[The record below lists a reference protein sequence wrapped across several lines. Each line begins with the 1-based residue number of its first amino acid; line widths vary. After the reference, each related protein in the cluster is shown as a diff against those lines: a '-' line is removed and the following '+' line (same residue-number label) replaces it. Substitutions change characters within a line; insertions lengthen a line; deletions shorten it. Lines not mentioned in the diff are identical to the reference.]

1 MMQKILS
8 ISVIVISC
16 DVNLE
21 SVEPWSKNKHYHIYA
36 ISWKIWSSVCCFETF
51 WW

>member
-16 DVNLE
+16 DVN
-21 SVEPWSKNKHYHIYA
+21 
-36 ISWKIWSSVCCFETF
+36 
-51 WW
+51 